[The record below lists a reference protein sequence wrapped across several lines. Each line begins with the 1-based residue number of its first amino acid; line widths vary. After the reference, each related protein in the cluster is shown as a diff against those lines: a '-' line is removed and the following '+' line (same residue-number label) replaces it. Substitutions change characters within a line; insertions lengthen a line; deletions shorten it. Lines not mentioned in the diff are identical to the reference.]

1 MIRCSFLYL
10 FRLLKQEKS
19 FIFFQE
25 IIRYE
30 TIKKQWLC
38 KITVQRVDKPSH
50 SLSVLR
56 SGAHEWQIRSA
67 KVAVLSRLQRFSF
80 TLKRRQRA
88 KINYILALCL
98 LSETSKSSSFLI
110 EIKNFTL
117 WNKPLA
123 IMKQWVYISWRVND
137 WYIN

>member
-1 MIRCSFLYL
+1 M
-10 FRLLKQEKS
+10 
-19 FIFFQE
+19 
-25 IIRYE
+25 
-30 TIKKQWLC
+30 
-38 KITVQRVDKPSH
+38 
-50 SLSVLR
+50 SVLR
-56 SGAHEWQIRSA
+56 AGAHECQIRSA

-117 WNKPLA
+117 
-123 IMKQWVYISWRVND
+123 
-137 WYIN
+137 